1 MRNPLTYETS
11 DPAPGG
17 EDGKHLPVLALPTL
31 KDAELLGWDTAIA
44 KAKGIYGFD
53 SLDARSR
60 PFNMIRAKLHE
71 LRSQRGW
78 RLFGVVSAT
87 PKVGKSFISAN
98 VAASLSRDP
107 RFNTTVVDLD
117 PRRASLTSVFNIE
130 PEVSI
135 RAYLEDQP
143 GAAAPTGYALEGERL
158 MILPTTA
165 GPIRSAELL
174 AGSRAQTLFRAMRAA
189 GDNSIFVV
197 DLPPVFANDDAITA
211 MARLD
216 GYVVVVEEGR
226 TTTRE
231 VKDVIGLLGVQRLAG
246 VILNKYRGGVVSEG
260 YGIDNYYAA
269 GYYSGR
275 RPSEDGQEG

>member
-1 MRNPLTYETS
+1 LNYETTDQANGS
-11 DPAPGG
+11 DNGRP
-17 EDGKHLPVLALPTL
+17 LPVLALPQL
-31 KDAELLGWDTAIA
+31 RDAQLLPLDSATAEA
-44 KAKGIYGFD
+44 RGIYGFD

-71 LRSQRGW
+71 LRAQRGW

-107 RFNTTVVDLD
+107 RFDTTVIDLD
-117 PRRASLTSVFNIE
+117 LRRASLTGAFGIE
-130 PEVSI
+130 PKVSI
-135 RAYLEDQP
+135 RSYLQQDA
-143 GAAAPTGYALEGERL
+143 GADAPSAYALEGERL

-174 AGSRAQTLFRAMRAA
+174 AGTRAQALLRAMRNA
-189 GDNSIFVV
+189 GDNSLFVV
-197 DLPPVFANDDAITA
+197 DLPPVFANDDAITT

-216 GYVVVVEEGR
+216 GYVVVAEEGR

-231 VKDVIGLLGVQRLAG
+231 VKDVVSLLGVQRLAG
-246 VILNKYRGGVVSEG
+246 VILNKYRGGLVSEG
-260 YGIDNYYAA
+260 YGVDNYYAA
-269 GYYSGR
+269 GYYSGYHG
-275 RPSEDGQEG
+275 SKDAQD